1 MLTPTATLTLPEG
14 IRGAA
19 DPRFAAPVRAF
30 ARLFTHYVRTGGA
43 LSVHLRGE
51 PVVRIWTGTAD
62 AAGDIPWEADTTALT
77 FSTTKGITSLVV
89 HRLADRGLLDYDAPV
104 AEYWPEFAA
113 GGKHSITVR
122 DVLAHRAGLSDLR
135 RVVRAPG
142 DVLDHLLMEQR
153 LAAATPDWTRGLP
166 VYHAVT
172 FGWLLGGL
180 CRAVT
185 GQSMAEL
192 YRTEL
197 ADPLGITGL
206 HLGRP
211 SDGTPVADLV
221 GPSLNATGSRLG
233 KPITLAAVRV
243 PLVGKAISSMHFTGG
258 EEAMRGPIPELS
270 YSENGAATGVFT
282 ADAIASVYTT
292 LANDGSCGDT
302 RLLSS
307 RTTRALIRSTN
318 TSPDPNRLTFW
329 HLGYHPFP
337 TVGAPRG
344 LGHMGLGGSG
354 GWADPDSGL
363 SVGFV
368 HNRLDLARLPI
379 DMTLMSLLLPTVTR
393 AASSAGR
400 AESATRAA

>member
-1 MLTPTATLTLPEG
+1 MLTLPEG
-14 IRGAA
+14 IRGSA
-19 DPRFAAPVRAF
+19 DPRFTAPVRAF
-30 ARLFTHYVRTGGA
+30 ARLFARYVRTGGA
-43 LSVHLRGE
+43 LSVRLRGE

-62 AAGDIPWEADTTALT
+62 AAGEVPWQEDTSALT

-89 HRLADRGLLDYDAPV
+89 HRLADRGLLDYDTPV

-122 DVLAHRAGLSDLR
+122 DLLAHRAGLSDLR
-135 RVVRAPG
+135 RVLEQPG
-142 DVLDHLLMEQR
+142 DVLDHVLMEQR
-153 LAAATPDWTRGLP
+153 MAAATPDWTRGLP

-197 ADPLGITGL
+197 AEPLGITGL
-206 HLGRP
+206 SLGRP
-211 SDGTPVADLV
+211 ADDARVAELV
-221 GPSLNATGSRLG
+221 GPSLDLTGTRLG
-233 KPITLAAVRV
+233 KPITAAAVRV
-243 PLVGKAISSMHFTGG
+243 PIVGKIISSMHFTDG
-258 EEAMRGPIPELS
+258 ERALSGPIPELS

-282 ADAIASVYTT
+282 ADAIASVYSV
-292 LANDGSCGDT
+292 LADDGCRGDT
-302 RLLSS
+302 RLLSPG
-307 RTTRALIRSTN
+307 TTRALIRSTN

-337 TVGAPRG
+337 TVGAPRA

-368 HNRLDLARLPI
+368 HNRLDLVRLPL
-379 DMTLMSLLLPTVTR
+379 DMTLMSLLLPSVVR
-393 AASSAGR
+393 AASTAQRG
-400 AESATRAA
+400 EKATRAA

>member
-1 MLTPTATLTLPEG
+1 MQTLPEG
-14 IRGAA
+14 IRGSA

-30 ARLFTHYVRTGGA
+30 SRLLTRYGRTGGA

-51 PVVRIWTGTAD
+51 PVVQVWTGTAD
-62 AAGDIPWEADTTALT
+62 AAAEIPWERNTTALT
-77 FSTTKGITSLVV
+77 FSTSKGITSLVV

-104 AEYWPEFAA
+104 AEYWPEFAS
-113 GGKHSITVR
+113 GGKRSITVR

-135 RVVRAPG
+135 RVLREPG
-142 DVLDHLLMEQR
+142 DLLDHVLMEQR

-185 GQSMAEL
+185 GRDMSEL

-197 ADPLGITGL
+197 AEPLGITGL

-211 SDGTPVADLV
+211 TDNTPVADLV
-221 GPSLNATGSRLG
+221 GPSLALTGTRLG
-233 KPITLAAVRV
+233 KPITSAAARV
-243 PLVGKAISSMHFTGG
+243 PVVGKIVSSMLVSGA
-258 EEAMRGPIPELS
+258 EQALSGPIPELS

-282 ADAIASVYTT
+282 ADAIASVYAV

-302 RLLSS
+302 RLLSAQ
-307 RTTRALIRSTN
+307 TTRALIRSTN

-337 TVGAPRG
+337 TVGAPRA
-344 LGHMGLGGSG
+344 LGHIGLGGSG

-368 HNRLDLARLPI
+368 HNRLDLVRLPL
-379 DMTLMSLLLPTVTR
+379 DMTLMSLLLPSVTR
-393 AASSAGR
+393 AAATAHR
-400 AESATRAA
+400 AEKATRAA